1 MLWQNFFSL
10 IYDMKLYQQLTSL
23 ILLTCISI
31 NVAAQKI
38 ETNITWLTN
47 IPDAE
52 NNIRYNSKQKLT
64 IEDFKGTADVS
75 TDAVAITSSGF
86 MFKAGYHSS
95 GGKAILSVAVYCSF
109 YKNESWMKEK
119 GKNTYILAHEQH
131 HFDISYLNTLL
142 FIKKLKQ
149 TRFSQDNYM
158 EQLKTVYKEVVEKME
173 AMQNKY
179 DTETGNG
186 INKEKQAEWNEKIEG
201 LLADAAT
208 EQTL

>member
-1 MLWQNFFSL
+1 MKFKSLFS
-10 IYDMKLYQQLTSL
+10 S
-23 ILLTCISI
+23 ILFITISA
-31 NVAAQKI
+31 NAVAQKI
-38 ETNITWLTN
+38 ETSITWLTN

-52 NNIRYNSKQKLT
+52 NNIRYNPKQKLT
-64 IEDFKGTADVS
+64 IEDFEGTADVS
-75 TDAVAITSSGF
+75 TDAVATTSSGF

-95 GGKAILSVAVYCSF
+95 GGKATLSVAVYCSF
-109 YKNESWMKEK
+109 YKKESWMKEK

-158 EQLKTVYKEVVEKME
+158 GQLKTVYKEVVEKME
-173 AMQNKY
+173 SMQNKY
-179 DTETGNG
+179 DTETING

-201 LLADAAT
+201 LLADAST

>member
-1 MLWQNFFSL
+1 
-10 IYDMKLYQQLTSL
+10 MKLYQQLTSL

-86 MFKAGYHSS
+86 MFKAGYHSA

-109 YKNESWMKEK
+109 YKKESWMKEK
-119 GKNTYILAHEQH
+119 GKNA
-131 HFDISYLNTLL
+131 
-142 FIKKLKQ
+142 
-149 TRFSQDNYM
+149 
-158 EQLKTVYKEVVEKME
+158 
-173 AMQNKY
+173 
-179 DTETGNG
+179 
-186 INKEKQAEWNEKIEG
+186 
-201 LLADAAT
+201 
-208 EQTL
+208 